1 MSDDSGW
8 KVPIAIDDF
17 RRKCLLEG
25 ADDITLT
32 LKYESNI
39 TRFENSARQY

>member
-8 KVPIAIDDF
+8 KVPFAIDDF
-17 RRKCLLEG
+17 RRKSLLEG

-32 LKYESNI
+32 LQHESDI
-39 TRFENSARQY
+39 TKFENAARQF